1 MEFDSLFLK
10 ALFAMKMVPNH
21 QTINQSKQ
29 LNDITMLKPLLLLCD
44 NVFHFTYTVLLK
56 TTNPNLWM
64 YGEKVTF
71 RLKAS
76 GYVCNEKPSTC
87 NISLQLAI

>member
-56 TTNPNLWM
+56 TTNPNL
-64 YGEKVTF
+64 
-71 RLKAS
+71 
-76 GYVCNEKPSTC
+76 
-87 NISLQLAI
+87 